1 MKIKK
6 YEFHH
11 IAMVQK
17 NLNDRNETSQKHIRE
32 KISVVQSS
40 HTSSDKKTMMVHPN
54 NASIEINDKYIY
66 FQIKYLLQTEQWLI
80 LSNFMI
86 LQLLQCLIFLHE
98 VG

>member
-17 NLNDRNETSQKHIRE
+17 NLNEGNETSQKHIGE

-40 HTSSDKKTMMVHPN
+40 HASSDKKTMMVHPN
-54 NASIEINDKYIY
+54 NASIEINNKNIYIKN
-66 FQIKYLLQTEQWLI
+66 QILVANRTMVYSFKFYNIAAIAMSHFFT
-80 LSNFMI
+80 
-86 LQLLQCLIFLHE
+86 
-98 VG
+98 